1 MSQKIKELIQKELKT
16 RFEDVNDL
24 IVVSLRGISGND
36 NNALRGELLEKQI
49 RVRVVNNSL
58 AGRVFEEAGMGDLRD
73 ILSGPCAIAYG
84 GDSVVDVA
92 KDLVEWEKK
101 LENFSIK
108 GGFLDGRVLD
118 ADQARDL
125 SKLPTRTE
133 LQGML
138 VVLANSPGSR
148 VASAIGAPA
157 GVIAGCVKA
166 LIEKLEAA

>member
-1 MSQKIKELIQKELKT
+1 MSRKLKELIQKELKT
-16 RFEDVNDL
+16 QLEGVNDL
-24 IVVSLRGISGND
+24 IVISLRGISGNE
-36 NNALRGELLEKQI
+36 NNALRGELLDKQI
-49 RVRVVNNSL
+49 RLRVVNNTL
-58 AGRVFEEAGMGDLRD
+58 ACRVFEDAGMGELRD

-92 KDLVEWEKK
+92 KDMVDWEKK

-108 GGFLDGRVLD
+108 GGFLDGEALND
-118 ADQARDL
+118 DQARAL
-125 SKLPTRTE
+125 AKLPTRVE

-138 VVLANSPGSR
+138 VILANSPGSR

-166 LIEKLEAA
+166 MIEKLEAA

>member
-16 RFEDVNDL
+16 RFEGVNDL

-58 AGRVFEEAGMGDLRD
+58 AGRVFEEAGMGELRD

-84 GDSVVDVA
+84 GDSIVDVA

-108 GGFLDGRVLD
+108 GGFLDGRALD
-118 ADQARDL
+118 ADQAKAL

-157 GVIAGCVKA
+157 GIIAGCVKA